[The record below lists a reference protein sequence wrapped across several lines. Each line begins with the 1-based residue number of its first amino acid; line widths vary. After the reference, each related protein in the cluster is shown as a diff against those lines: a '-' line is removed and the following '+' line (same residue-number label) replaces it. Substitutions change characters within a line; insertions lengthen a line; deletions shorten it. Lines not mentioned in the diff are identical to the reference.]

1 MKRIYISAALLIL
14 TAIGCHMALSRM
26 ETALLEMTE
35 YAQTVFEQV
44 QHQRFDRTE
53 SEIQKIEQLWQREKN
68 LFRIINGARQCD
80 ELETSL
86 NRVRIFVSQKEK
98 SPEALS
104 ELSDF
109 ILSAQRILRS
119 QRPGLINLL

>member
-14 TAIGCHMALSRM
+14 TANGCHMALGRM
-26 ETALLEMTE
+26 ETALSDMTE

-44 QHQRFDRTE
+44 QYERFEQTE
-53 SEIQKIEQLWQREKN
+53 REIQKIEQLWQREKN

>member
-35 YAQTVFEQV
+35 YAQAITEQIN
-44 QHQRFDRTE
+44 HERFDQTE
-53 SEIQKIEQLWQREKN
+53 GEMQKIEQLWQREKN

-109 ILSAQRILRS
+109 ILSARRILRS

>member
-14 TAIGCHMALSRM
+14 TAIGCHMALGRM
-26 ETALLEMTE
+26 ETALSDMTE

-44 QHQRFDRTE
+44 QYERFEQTDR
-53 SEIQKIEQLWQREKN
+53 EIQKIEQLWQREKN

>member
-1 MKRIYISAALLIL
+1 MKRIYISTALLIL
-14 TAIGCHMALSRM
+14 TAFGCHMALSRM

-44 QHQRFDRTE
+44 RHQRFDRTE

-104 ELSDF
+104 ELSDLF
-109 ILSAQRILRS
+109 
-119 QRPGLINLL
+119 

>member
-14 TAIGCHMALSRM
+14 TAIGCHMALDKM
-26 ETALLEMTE
+26 ESAVLDMTE
-35 YAQTVFEQV
+35 YAQAITEQIQDERFEQ
-44 QHQRFDRTE
+44 TE
-53 SEIQKIEQLWQREKN
+53 SEIQKIAQLWQREKN

-86 NRVRIFVSQKEK
+86 NRVRIFVLQKEK

>member
-1 MKRIYISAALLIL
+1 MKRVYISAALLIL
-14 TAIGCHMALSRM
+14 TAIGCHIALNRM
-26 ETALLEMTE
+26 ETALSDMTE

-44 QHQRFDRTE
+44 QYERFDQTE
-53 SEIQKIEQLWQREKN
+53 SEIQKIAQLWQREKN